1 MKLTIELTELECRA
15 LETPLYV
22 AQENA
27 NIDRQKWLDATPE
40 VYEWLTARI
49 EACDKLRETLK
60 QLRRSSGSI
69 VDPNLY
75 ENS

>member
-27 NIDRQKWLDATPE
+27 NLDRLKMPYEAS

-49 EACDKLRETLK
+49 EACDKLREALK
-60 QLRRSSGSI
+60 Q
-69 VDPNLY
+69 PH
-75 ENS
+75 